1 MSDSI
6 ISSFDSHVWT
16 PDSKEEES
24 QILPTQ
30 YYAWGKA
37 LEVKVCLGS
46 QQVGKAGTETAR
58 VCSFP
63 VRNENMS
70 VNRFLYS
77 LKRMYRCTVIV
88 RLSFEA
94 EGFFKRGVV
103 VAYFDFLPH
112 QCH

>member
-16 PDSKEEES
+16 PDSKEESS

-30 YYAWGKA
+30 YYARGKA

-63 VRNENMS
+63 SQERKHVRQP
-70 VNRFLYS
+70 VLV
-77 LKRMYRCTVIV
+77 L
-88 RLSFEA
+88 FETNVQVYCDYA
-94 EGFFKRGVV
+94 AV
-103 VAYFDFLPH
+103 L
-112 QCH
+112 

>member
-16 PDSKEEES
+16 PDSNEESS

-46 QQVGKAGTETAR
+46 QQVGKAGTETAK
-58 VCSFP
+58 VCQERKHVRQP
-63 VRNENMS
+63 VL
-70 VNRFLYS
+70 VL
-77 LKRMYRCTVIV
+77 
-88 RLSFEA
+88 FETNVQVYCDYA
-94 EGFFKRGVV
+94 AV
-103 VAYFDFLPH
+103 L
-112 QCH
+112 

>member
-16 PDSKEEES
+16 PDSKEESS

-46 QQVGKAGTETAR
+46 QQVGKAGTETTR
-58 VCSFP
+58 VCSLPSQERKHVRQP
-63 VRNENMS
+63 VL
-70 VNRFLYS
+70 VL
-77 LKRMYRCTVIV
+77 
-88 RLSFEA
+88 FETNVQVYCDYA
-94 EGFFKRGVV
+94 AV
-103 VAYFDFLPH
+103 L
-112 QCH
+112 

>member
-37 LEVKVCLGS
+37 LEVKVCLDS
-46 QQVGKAGTETAR
+46 QQVGKAGTETAG
-58 VCSFP
+58 VCSLPSQERKHVRQP
-63 VRNENMS
+63 VL
-70 VNRFLYS
+70 VL
-77 LKRMYRCTVIV
+77 
-88 RLSFEA
+88 FETNVQVYCNYA
-94 EGFFKRGVV
+94 AV
-103 VAYFDFLPH
+103 L
-112 QCH
+112 